1 MAGFTRP
8 PFTEPQA
15 PTSKAANNADVSFP
29 QGREFQKTRSLN
41 LVTVHM
47 VLLCVHLTC
56 LASGLGEGGAC
67 HLSAQLRTWARWEDG
82 TARPGSQSWEAGSRA
97 WARGFWFS
105 WALLTVGLREPF
117 LSRGSGNLSSLSS
130 FWTMPPSSF
139 RGSWY
144 RQHRLWHLNTHRRA
158 HLLFSHVHLPCS
170 VMHSCTSSPA

>member
-1 MAGFTRP
+1 MVGFTRP

-41 LVTVHM
+41 LVTVHT

-82 TARPGSQSWEAGSRA
+82 SPRVAELGGGKQSLGPG
-97 WARGFWFS
+97 
-105 WALLTVGLREPF
+105 F
-117 LSRGSGNLSSLSS
+117 L
-130 FWTMPPSSF
+130 
-139 RGSWY
+139 
-144 RQHRLWHLNTHRRA
+144 
-158 HLLFSHVHLPCS
+158 V
-170 VMHSCTSSPA
+170 